1 VTRTYLFGY
10 GSGPWGA
17 SPRRRTRAE
26 VLAAPQF
33 AGVDPELMRRLFAL
47 ADMVIDGGSDYG
59 FGGGWRSSA
68 QQRELFLS
76 RHNEVPVGGC
86 CRLDGKRYA
95 LKAGAAHAAPP
106 GRSYHEETTR
116 AGRAL
121 AVDMVGDHKRA
132 NPLAAQVGLV
142 HFADVNSEPWHYQPV
157 EIARARSSYAGPDPL
172 PTWPLPGETPPPPS
186 PTEDDDMRLIQ
197 PNDGDPAVFC
207 QAGID
212 ATWVRDEATRDAW
225 LALGA
230 TGPVLVPRTVLSSLV
245 LNGPAPTANPNF
257 PNGPL
262 TVPSHFAA
270 HRP

>member
-10 GSGPWGA
+10 GAGPWGA
-17 SPRRRTRAE
+17 SPRRRTRDE

-33 AGVDPELMRRLFAL
+33 AGVDPEVMRRLFAL

-76 RHNEVPVGGC
+76 RHTEVPVGGC

-106 GRSYHEETTR
+106 GRSYHEETTA

-132 NPLAAQVGLV
+132 NPLAAQFGLV
-142 HFADVNSEPWHYQPV
+142 HFADVNGEPWHYQPV
-157 EIARARSSYAGPDPL
+157 EIARARSSYNGPDPL
-172 PTWPLPGETPPPPS
+172 PVWGAIPPPVETFPPS
-186 PTEDDDMRLIQ
+186 PRSRPMWVICRNRNTAVYHVS
-197 PNDGDPAVFC
+197 DGVWRRSVGTNPDPIIWASV
-207 QAGID
+207 ASGYPL
-212 ATWVRDEATRDAW
+212 RDA
-225 LALGA
+225 A
-230 TGPVLVPRTVLSSLV
+230 TGKQVGQASDVTDVDAPFIEGLGVVAREVPR
-245 LNGPAPTANPNF
+245 
-257 PNGPL
+257 
-262 TVPSHFAA
+262 
-270 HRP
+270 